1 MNLDKKEISNFDEHA
16 HEWWNKRGPYK
27 LIHNLTPL
35 RMEYI
40 TNQITLE
47 DMEIL
52 DIGCGGGILAEE
64 LSKKGANVTGI
75 DASEKTIEIAKQHS
89 QENNL
94 KINYECSTL
103 EDHLKKSKKK
113 YDSIIC
119 FELIEHVPD
128 QLKLIN
134 DISKVSKK
142 GSKLFLSTI
151 NRNIVSFLFAKVIAE
166 YVLKIV
172 PQGTHQYEKFIKPSE
187 LNKILEKSNYKTI
200 DVKGVK
206 LNPIDFT
213 FSFSSI
219 TKINYFMTSTK
230 Q

>member
-40 TNQITLE
+40 TNRITLE

-200 DVKGVK
+200 DIKGVK

>member
-200 DVKGVK
+200 DIKGVK
-206 LNPIDFT
+206 VNPIDFT

-219 TKINYFMTSTK
+219 TKINYFMTSIK

>member
-52 DIGCGGGILAEE
+52 DIGCGGGILSEE

-75 DASEKTIEIAKQHS
+75 DASKKTIEIAKQHS
-89 QENNL
+89 QENDL

-200 DVKGVK
+200 DIKGVK

>member
-75 DASEKTIEIAKQHS
+75 DASKKTIEIAKQHS

-151 NRNIVSFLFAKVIAE
+151 NRNIISFLFAKVIAE

-200 DVKGVK
+200 DIKGVK

>member
-40 TNQITLE
+40 TNQVTLE

-89 QENNL
+89 QESNL

-166 YVLKIV
+166 YILKIV

-200 DVKGVK
+200 DIKGVK

>member
-75 DASEKTIEIAKQHS
+75 DASEKTIEVAKQHS

-166 YVLKIV
+166 YILKIV

-200 DVKGVK
+200 DIKGVK

>member
-40 TNQITLE
+40 TNQVTLE

-75 DASEKTIEIAKQHS
+75 DASEKTIEIVKQHS

-166 YVLKIV
+166 YILKIV

-200 DVKGVK
+200 DIKGVK

>member
-40 TNQITLE
+40 TNQVTLE

-166 YVLKIV
+166 YILKIV

>member
-75 DASEKTIEIAKQHS
+75 DASKKTIEIAKQHS
-89 QENNL
+89 QENDL

-166 YVLKIV
+166 YILKIV

-200 DVKGVK
+200 DIKGVK

>member
-1 MNLDKKEISNFDEHA
+1 MNLDKNEILNFDEHA

-40 TNQITLE
+40 TNQVTLE
-47 DMEIL
+47 DMDIL

-166 YVLKIV
+166 YILKIV

-200 DVKGVK
+200 DIKGVK

>member
-166 YVLKIV
+166 YILKIV

-200 DVKGVK
+200 DIKGVK

>member
-16 HEWWNKRGPYK
+16 HEWWNRRGPYK

-200 DVKGVK
+200 DIKGVK

-219 TKINYFMTSTK
+219 TKINYFMTSIK

>member
-47 DMEIL
+47 DMDIL

-75 DASEKTIEIAKQHS
+75 DASEKTIKIAKQHS

-94 KINYECSTL
+94 KIDYKYTTL

-113 YDSIIC
+113 YDCIIC

-134 DISKVSKK
+134 DISKLSKK
-142 GSKLFLSTI
+142 GTKLFLSTI

-166 YVLKIV
+166 YFLKIV
-172 PQGTHQYEKFIKPSE
+172 PAGTHQYQKFIKPSE
-187 LNKILEKSNYKTI
+187 LNKLLEKSDYKTI
-200 DVKGVK
+200 DIKGVK

>member
-75 DASEKTIEIAKQHS
+75 DASKKTIEIAKQHS

-166 YVLKIV
+166 YILKIV

-200 DVKGVK
+200 DIKGVK

>member
-200 DVKGVK
+200 DIKGVK

>member
-75 DASEKTIEIAKQHS
+75 DASKKTIEIAKQHS

-200 DVKGVK
+200 DIKGVK